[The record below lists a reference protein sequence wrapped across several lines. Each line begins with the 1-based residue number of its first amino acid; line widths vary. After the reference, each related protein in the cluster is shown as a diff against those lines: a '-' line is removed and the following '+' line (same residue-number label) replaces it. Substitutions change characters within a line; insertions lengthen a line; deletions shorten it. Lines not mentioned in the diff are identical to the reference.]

1 MVENAVYKAVVTTP
15 NQDEGGGHIYLGLAS
30 GLVKLR
36 VSNHYRS
43 FTNPGL
49 RSGCELA
56 KYIWHLKDRG
66 LNDYSIKWEIIATE
80 FTFNRSSGRCQ
91 LCIREK
97 LEIMKH
103 MKKFGSKVINKRG
116 ELFRKCLH
124 RFKHCL
130 ENIDSFE
137 NMNIQQE
144 DLTIPNSQEDHNFDS
159 NTSSHVP
166 ALSGSTRS
174 GRKFRNGEKTP

>member
-80 FTFNRSSGRCQ
+80 FTFNRSSDRCH

-97 LEIMKH
+97 LEIMKY

-130 ENIDSFE
+130 GNIDSFR
-137 NMNIQQE
+137 I
-144 DLTIPNSQEDHNFDS
+144 LIS
-159 NTSSHVP
+159 N
-166 ALSGSTRS
+166 
-174 GRKFRNGEKTP
+174 KKT